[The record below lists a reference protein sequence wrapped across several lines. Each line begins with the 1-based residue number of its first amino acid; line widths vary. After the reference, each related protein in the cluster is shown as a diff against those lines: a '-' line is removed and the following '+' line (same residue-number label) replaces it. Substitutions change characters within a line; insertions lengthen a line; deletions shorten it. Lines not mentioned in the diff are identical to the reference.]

1 MTHTH
6 MYRQQLWIL
15 LRPRS
20 VLLLLLLLPS
30 LLGESEELG
39 AKVVW
44 GPSGMNDR
52 RTIDL
57 DQGWEFMQK
66 GITKLKNL
74 LEGLPETQF
83 ISEDYIMLYTTI
95 YNMCTQKPPHDYSQ
109 QLYDK
114 YKESFEEYI
123 TSMVLPSLREKHD
136 EFMLR
141 ELVQRS
147 LPPLNEVGLTCF
159 RDLVYKELYAKV
171 RDAVISLIDQE
182 REGEQID
189 RALLKNVLDIFV
201 EIGMGLMDRYE
212 SDFEASLLEDTAAY
226 YSRKASS
233 WILEDSCPDYML
245 KAEECLKRERD
256 RVSHY
261 LHSSSEPKL
270 LEKVQHE
277 LLSVY
282 ANQLLE
288 KEHSGCHALLRDDK
302 VEDLSRMFRLFSK
315 IPRGLDPVANIFKQH
330 VTAEGTS
337 LVKQAED
344 AASNKKAEKKDVV
357 GPQEQV
363 FVRKVIELHDK
374 YLAYVNDCFQNHTL
388 FHKALKEAFEVFC
401 NKGVGG
407 SSSAELLATFCDNIL
422 KKGGS
427 EKLSDEAIEET
438 LEKVVKLLAYISD
451 KDLFAEFYRKKLARR
466 LLFDKSAN
474 DDHERSILTKLK
486 QQCGGQFTS
495 KMEGMVT
502 DLTLAR
508 ENQTSF
514 EEYLS
519 NNPNANPG
527 IDLTVTVLTTGFWPS
542 YKSFDLN
549 LPAEMVRCVEVFK
562 EFYQTKTKHRKLTWI
577 YSLGTCN
584 IIGKFE
590 PKTMELIVTT
600 YQASALLLFNTSE
613 RLSYSEIMN
622 QLNLSDDDIVRL
634 LHSLSCA
641 KYKILNKEPNTKTI
655 LSTDHFE
662 FNAKFTDKMRRI
674 KIPLPPVDEKKKVIE
689 DVDKDRRYAID
700 ASIVRIMKSRKVL
713 GHQQLVMEC
722 VEQLGR
728 MFKPD
733 FKAIKKRIEDL
744 ITRDYL
750 ERDKDNPNLFRYLA

>member
-1 MTHTH
+1 MT
-6 MYRQQLWIL
+6 MSERKIIEL
-15 LRPRS
+15 
-20 VLLLLLLLPS
+20 
-30 LLGESEELG
+30 ES
-39 AKVVW
+39 
-44 GPSGMNDR
+44 
-52 RTIDL
+52 
-57 DQGWEFMQK
+57 GWEFMQK
-66 GITKLKNL
+66 GITKLKNI
-74 LEGLPETQF
+74 LEGIPEQQF
-83 ISEDYIMLYTTI
+83 NSEEYIMLYTTI
-95 YNMCTQKPPHDYSQ
+95 YNMCTQKPPQDYSQ
-109 QLYDK
+109 QLYDR
-114 YKESFEEYI
+114 YRESFEEYI
-123 TSMVLPSLREKHD
+123 TSMVLSALREKHD

-141 ELVQRS
+141 ELVKRWGNHKIMVRWLSRFFNYLDRYFIARRS
-147 LPPLNEVGLTCF
+147 LPALNEVGLMCF
-159 RDLVYKELYAKV
+159 RDLVYQEIKNNV
-171 RDAVISLIDQE
+171 RDAVITLIDRE

-189 RALLKNVLDIFV
+189 RALLKNVLGIFV
-201 EIGMGLMDRYE
+201 EIGMGNMDAYE
-212 SDFEASLLEDTAAY
+212 NDFESAMLEDTASY
-226 YSRKASS
+226 YSRKAAS

-245 KAEECLKRERD
+245 KAEECLKREKE

-261 LHSSSEPKL
+261 LHSSSELKL
-270 LEKVQHE
+270 LEKVQNE
-277 LLSVY
+277 LLSQY
-282 ANQLLE
+282 ESQLLE

-302 VEDLSRMFRLFSK
+302 VDDLSRMYRLFCRILK
-315 IPRGLDPVANIFKQH
+315 GLDPVAQIFKQH
-330 VTAEGTS
+330 VTGEGTS
-337 LVKQAED
+337 LVKHAED

-357 GPQEQV
+357 GAQEQA

-374 YLAYVNDCFQNHTL
+374 YLQYVNECFMNHSL

-401 NKGVGG
+401 NKGVAG
-407 SSSAELLATFCDNIL
+407 STSAELLATFCDNIL

-427 EKLSDEAIEET
+427 EKLSDEDIEDT

-508 ENQTSF
+508 ENQTNF
-514 EEYLS
+514 EEYL
-519 NNPNANPG
+519 NGNPLAHPG

-549 LPAEMVRCVEVFK
+549 LPAEMVKCVEVFK

-584 IIGKFE
+584 IIGKFD
-590 PKTMELIVTT
+590 PKPMELIVTT
-600 YQASALLLFNTSE
+600 YQASALLLFNASE
-613 RLSYSEIMN
+613 RLSYSEIKS
-622 QLNLSDDDIVRL
+622 QLNLTDEDIVRL
-634 LHSLSCA
+634 LHSLACA
-641 KYKILNKEPNTKTI
+641 KYKILNKEPNTKTVAQ
-655 LSTDHFE
+655 TDYFE

-713 GHQQLVMEC
+713 SHQQLVMEC

-744 ITRDYL
+744 ITREYL
-750 ERDKDNPNLFRYLA
+750 ERDKDNPNMFRYLA